1 MITVFLFS
9 YNHSSFIEEAIE
21 SILEQVTTFNFKII
35 ICDDCSS
42 DNTQNIIKKYK
53 KNFPDRISLILR
65 KKNLGYQRSIL
76 YALKDCDTKYTAI
89 LEGDDFWTDVNK
101 LQKQVDYLEE
111 NPFVS
116 LCTHWVKTK
125 DESAKNIHED
135 AFSGQ
140 NYPMHMDKH
149 FLFNPDAANSPQCT
163 GYHVLSWVFKSE
175 IIKKIPHWIIYQRG
189 FDDVFFVVL
198 LQYGNCYCLPS
209 FMGTYR
215 INKSSSWAPLN
226 ERIQSVSFIHYLF
239 RIKYSFVIY
248 HSRVIEILNI
258 NLKNF
263 KIWPATLKE
272 NKILFIE
279 IFKISLRDPKISL
292 ELFEF
297 FMCVWF
303 YQIFNSVTNE
313 LKIKIGKY
321 NPFSVF
327 K

>member
-9 YNHSSFIEEAIE
+9 YNHSSFIEQAVD
-21 SILEQVTTFNFKII
+21 SILAQVTSFSFKII

-42 DNTQNIIKKYK
+42 DTTQSIIKKYK
-53 KNFPDRISLILR
+53 KNFPDKISLILR
-65 KKNLGYQRSIL
+65 KKNLGYQKSIL
-76 YALKDCDTKYTAI
+76 SALKESETKYAAI
-89 LEGDDFWTDVNK
+89 LEGDDFWTEPNK
-101 LQKQVDYLEE
+101 LQRQVDFLEN
-111 NPFVS
+111 NPDVS

-125 DESAKNIHED
+125 DESGKKTHED

-140 NYPMHMDKH
+140 IYPARMDKY
-149 FLFNPDAANSPQCT
+149 FLFDPEKPNSPQCT
-163 GYHVLSWVFKSE
+163 GYHLLSWVFKSE
-175 IIKKIPHWIIYQRG
+175 IIKKIPHWIIHQRG

-198 LQYGNCYCLPS
+198 LQYGNCYCIPA

-226 ERIQSVSFIHYLF
+226 DRIQSVSFIHYLF
-239 RIKYSFVIY
+239 RIKYSFLIY
-248 HSRVIEILNI
+248 RSRVKEILEI

-263 KIWPATLKE
+263 KNWPSTHIE
-272 NKILFIE
+272 NKVLFTE

-297 FMCVWF
+297 FICVWF
-303 YQIFNSVTNE
+303 YQIFNSVTSE

>member
-9 YNHSSFIEEAIE
+9 YNHSSFIEQAVD
-21 SILEQVTTFNFKII
+21 SILAQVTSFNFKII

-42 DNTQNIIKKYK
+42 DNTQSIIKKYK
-53 KNFPDRISLILR
+53 KNFPDKISLILR
-65 KKNLGYQRSIL
+65 KKNLGYQKSIL
-76 YALKDCDTKYTAI
+76 SALKESETKYAAI
-89 LEGDDFWTDVNK
+89 LEGDDFWTEPNK
-101 LQKQVDYLEE
+101 LQRQVDFLEN
-111 NPFVS
+111 NPDVS

-125 DESAKNIHED
+125 DESGKKTHED

-140 NYPMHMDKH
+140 IYPARMDKY
-149 FLFNPDAANSPQCT
+149 FLFDPEKPNSPQCT
-163 GYHVLSWVFKSE
+163 GYHLLSWVFKSE
-175 IIKKIPHWIIYQRG
+175 IIKKIPHWIIHQRG

-198 LQYGNCYCLPS
+198 LQYGNCYCIPA

-226 ERIQSVSFIHYLF
+226 DRIQSVSFIHYLF
-239 RIKYSFVIY
+239 RIKYSFLIY
-248 HSRVIEILNI
+248 RSRVKEILEI

-263 KIWPATLKE
+263 KNWPSTHIE
-272 NKILFIE
+272 NKVLFTE

-297 FMCVWF
+297 FICVWF
-303 YQIFNSVTNE
+303 YQIFNSVTSE